1 MEKTNSNYPRTRDTY
16 TGRNIVYDES
26 FSRTNKII
34 LDSHSTTMMSEKTG
48 EVEKKMAKK
57 NIDGLR
63 GPRGRGEGEWWRVE
77 ERRVRATLSSFSNS
91 APMKTGA
98 KCFDIYRL
106 PLLPGRFADGS
117 EAGRR
122 LEAARGKKKRNRRK
136 RRLVV
141 EAGGR

>member
-1 MEKTNSNYPRTRDTY
+1 
-16 TGRNIVYDES
+16 
-26 FSRTNKII
+26 
-34 LDSHSTTMMSEKTG
+34 
-48 EVEKKMAKK
+48 MAKK

-77 ERRVRATLSSFSNS
+77 ERRVRATLSS

-117 EAGRR
+117 EASRGGQREEEKKQEEEETRGGGGGSVVGYIFWRKANDNGRGTTTWMVER
-122 LEAARGKKKRNRRK
+122 A
-136 RRLVV
+136 LV
-141 EAGGR
+141 RFNFSLPLPSLLLHLLP